1 MLHTCQRHPDEKN
14 IMFRCCTPASL
25 YGGERSWPLGKSRN
39 SWLHIFCVKKSLS
52 DYLGSISGRK
62 QSAVMK
68 RWLLLHLFCRLADNS
83 KRYRV
88 RTQIFW
94 IFPHLTIYP
103 IYLAVA
109 VRSRVRIQ
117 LSCKDDCSTI
127 WSATWQT
134 RVKSTQLLCKDDFS
148 TICSSTWL
156 TILKNQLSI
165 SW

>member
-14 IMFRCCTPASL
+14 IIFRCCTPASL

-39 SWLHIFCVKKSLS
+39 SWLHIFCVKKVYLIIWAQYLAGNNQLLWKD
-52 DYLGSISGRK
+52 DYCFICFVDWQTK
-62 QSAVMK
+62 VK
-68 RWLLLHLFCRLADNS
+68 V
-83 KRYRV
+83 RV

-94 IFPHLTIYP
+94 IFRHLTIYP